1 MFACHICATLLKPP
15 SESFSSPTIKKAFE
29 TLLNAKTIKKIPS
42 LGNITPSFNLNISLK
57 KFQENNYLLI
67 IISNQGG
74 ISKGIYT
81 IEQVEEVHNYLKNYL
96 QKHNIELTEIYYC
109 PHHSS
114 NEKCLCR
121 KPNTLLLEKAIARF
135 NIDVSSS
142 FLIGDGDRDI
152 EAGNKIGLH
161 TIKIETNENILKYCK
176 LIVNS

>member
-1 MFACHICATLLKPP
+1 MN
-15 SESFSSPTIKKAFE
+15 KAIFFDRDGVI
-29 TLLNAKTIKKIPS
+29 NNDKGHYYIYKIEDFKINE
-42 LGNITPSFNLNISLK
+42 GIVESLK

>member
-1 MFACHICATLLKPP
+1 MNKAIFLDRDGVINNDSGHYYIYKIEDFKINEGII
-15 SESFSSPTIKKAFE
+15 ES
-29 TLLNAKTIKKIPS
+29 LQ
-42 LGNITPSFNLNISLK
+42 

-67 IISNQGG
+67 IISNQSG

-81 IEQVEEVHNYLKNYL
+81 IEQVEEVHNYLKTFL
-96 QKHNIELTEIYYC
+96 KKHNIELTEIYYC

-152 EAGNKIGLH
+152 EAGNKVGLH
-161 TIKIETNENILKYCK
+161 TIKVDANENILKYCEK
-176 LIVNS
+176 IIK

>member
-1 MFACHICATLLKPP
+1 MNKAIFLDRDGVINNDSGHYYIYKIEDFKINEGIV
-15 SESFSSPTIKKAFE
+15 ES
-29 TLLNAKTIKKIPS
+29 LQ
-42 LGNITPSFNLNISLK
+42 
-57 KFQENNYLLI
+57 KFQENNYLII
-67 IISNQGG
+67 IISNQSG

-81 IEQVEEVHNYLKNYL
+81 IEQVEELHNYLKNYL

-152 EAGNKIGLH
+152 EAGNKLGLH
-161 TIKIETNENILKYCK
+161 TIKVDANENILKYCSI
-176 LIVNS
+176 IVNS